1 MGRRRPRLTL
11 MSRSFFSLHLIGHLK
26 KKERESES
34 ERGVAAARNG
44 APAMVSSSMI
54 LPVYFRLLSP
64 PVKLRGNITRSLRS
78 NSSLKK
84 KIQLR
89 SWFLHRRCSWS
100 DRRGNG
106 SLSADPWPRQG
117 QGLLSDATYCF
128 AGVPGCSRDRHG
140 FPLSVSRAAM
150 QHIADAPAA
159 GVPSRPQG
167 TRRTR

>member
-1 MGRRRPRLTL
+1 
-11 MSRSFFSLHLIGHLK
+11 
-26 KKERESES
+26 RESES

-89 SWFLHRRCSWS
+89 SWFLHRRDWIYHKENKS
-100 DRRGNG
+100 
-106 SLSADPWPRQG
+106 
-117 QGLLSDATYCF
+117 
-128 AGVPGCSRDRHG
+128 
-140 FPLSVSRAAM
+140 PLSSCSSSY
-150 QHIADAPAA
+150 QL
-159 GVPSRPQG
+159 RPM
-167 TRRTR
+167 